1 MRLASEQAKYKR
13 EQTEYRDGCAYVEHE
28 TTLQVRFHD
37 LGRKERFGIA
47 HTSQMSAASKQTL
60 EHKKNMVAES
70 LCTATKSVFALVVA
84 CMRADVR
91 YVHQQAIIDVFA
103 GTHDASV
110 EVVNDVHLKNT
121 GRVRMLPF
129 LHCFQGRSLV
139 RIVG

>member
-1 MRLASEQAKYKR
+1 MYAVVLASAGKR
-13 EQTEYRDGCAYVEHE
+13 
-28 TTLQVRFHD
+28 
-37 LGRKERFGIA
+37 GRRRQLMGDK
-47 HTSQMSAASKQTL
+47 
-60 EHKKNMVAES
+60 
-70 LCTATKSVFALVVA
+70 CVA

-110 EVVNDVHLKNT
+110 EVVNDVNLKNT
-121 GRVRMLPF
+121 GRVRVLPF